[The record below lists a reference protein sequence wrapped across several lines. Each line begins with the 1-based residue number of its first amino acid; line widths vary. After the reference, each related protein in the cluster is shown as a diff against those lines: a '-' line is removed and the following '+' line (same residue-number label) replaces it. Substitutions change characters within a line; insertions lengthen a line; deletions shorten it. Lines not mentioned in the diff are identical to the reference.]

1 MKTKKIFFIYLTIVL
16 ALLSQKLE
24 AQSED
29 RNLFQKV
36 ELKSGE
42 VLYGYL
48 IESTE
53 EHIVLDTENEEREIV
68 RANIISVTYDDL
80 KNDFNFKNIHKTH
93 YFLNSSAVPLP
104 KGGAYVSVTNITI
117 LSVNYGLT
125 ERWSI
130 SGGFDIVSNHKSY
143 PSWFLNPRYGIR
155 LKPKIHFSSGL
166 LVGAMT
172 DFFDAGLLYGKF
184 TLGQEDSN
192 LSLGVGTGYLN
203 GEYFGGAHGSLAFS
217 HIFDKKLLG
226 GRWGLTSENYFF
238 PNYNLPFEGALDNV
252 FMGVHGLK
260 IYLKKASLCLGIITF
275 PKIYQNSIIR
285 MYASVNKSF

>member
-1 MKTKKIFFIYLTIVL
+1 MKTKQIFLISLTIIL
-16 ALLSQKLE
+16 AFLNQKLE
-24 AQSED
+24 AQSENH
-29 RNLFQKV
+29 NLFQKV

-48 IESTE
+48 IESTG

-68 RANIISVTYDDL
+68 RANIVSITYDDL

-104 KGGAYVSVTNITI
+104 KGGAYVSLTNLTI

-125 ERWSI
+125 KRWSVG
-130 SGGFDIVSNHKSY
+130 GGFDFLSANTSY
-143 PSWFLNPRYGIR
+143 PSWFLNPRFGIR
-155 LKPKIHFSSGL
+155 LKPKIHFSTGL
-166 LVGAMT
+166 LLGKMT

-192 LSLGVGTGYLN
+192 LSLGLGTGYLN

-217 HIFDKKLLG
+217 HTFNSRLRG
-226 GRWGLTSENYFF
+226 RRWGITSENYYF
-238 PNYNLPFEGALDNV
+238 PNYNLPFEGSLDNL
-252 FMGVHGLK
+252 FMGVHGVK
-260 IYLKKASLCLGIITF
+260 IYLKKASLGLGIITF
-275 PKIYQNSIIR
+275 PKIYQHGITR
-285 MYASVNKSF
+285 MYISFNISF

>member
-1 MKTKKIFFIYLTIVL
+1 MKTQKIYFIYLTIIL

-29 RNLFQKV
+29 PNLFQKV
-36 ELKSGE
+36 ELESGE

-48 IESTE
+48 IESSK
-53 EHIVLDTENEEREIV
+53 EHIVLHTQNEKREIV
-68 RANIISVTYDDL
+68 RANIVRVSYDDFN
-80 KNDFNFKNIHKTH
+80 NDFNFKNIHKTH

-125 ERWSI
+125 KRWSI
-130 SGGFDIVSNHKSY
+130 SGGFDIASNHRSY
-143 PSWFLNPRYGIR
+143 PSWFLNPRFGIR
-155 LKPKIHFSSGL
+155 LKPKIHFSTGL
-166 LVGAMT
+166 LVGKMT
-172 DFFDAGLLYGKF
+172 DFFDVGLLYGKF

-192 LSLGVGTGYLN
+192 LSLGLGTGYLN

-217 HIFDKKLLG
+217 HIFDSKLLG
-226 GRWGLTSENYFF
+226 RRWGITSENYFF
-238 PNYNLPFEGALDNV
+238 PNYNLPFEGTLEKV

-260 IYLKKASLCLGIITF
+260 IYLKKASLGLGIITF
-275 PKIYQNSIIR
+275 PKIYQDGIIR
-285 MYASVNKSF
+285 IYASFNKSF

>member
-1 MKTKKIFFIYLTIVL
+1 MKTQKIYFIYLTIIL

-29 RNLFQKV
+29 PNLFQKV

-42 VLYGYL
+42 VLFGYL
-48 IESTE
+48 LESSE
-53 EHIVLDTENEEREIV
+53 EHIVLHTENEKREIV
-68 RANIISVTYDDL
+68 RANIVLVSYDDFN
-80 KNDFNFKNIHKTH
+80 NDFNFKNIHKTH

-104 KGGAYVSVTNITI
+104 KGEAYFSITNLTI

-125 ERWSI
+125 ERWSV
-130 SGGFDIVSNHKSY
+130 SGGFDFLSTTKSY

-155 LKPKIHFSSGL
+155 LKPKIHFSTGL

-203 GEYFGGAHGSLAFS
+203 GEYFAGSHGSLAFS
-217 HIFDKKLLG
+217 HTFDSTLRGK
-226 GRWGLTSENYFF
+226 RWGITSENYFF
-238 PNYNLPFEGALDNV
+238 PSYNLPFEGALDNV
-252 FMGVHGLK
+252 FMGVHGVK
-260 IYLKKASLCLGIITF
+260 IYLKKASLGLGIITF
-275 PKIYQNSIIR
+275 PKIHQDGITR
-285 MYASVNKSF
+285 LYASFNKSF

>member
-1 MKTKKIFFIYLTIVL
+1 MKINKILNISLTIIL
-16 ALLSQKLE
+16 AFLNQKLE
-24 AQSED
+24 AQSENH
-29 RNLFQKV
+29 NLFQKV

-68 RANIISVTYDDL
+68 RANIVSITYDDL

-104 KGGAYVSVTNITI
+104 KGGGYVSITNITI

-130 SGGFDIVSNHKSY
+130 SGGFDIASNHKSY

-155 LKPKIHFSSGL
+155 LKPKIHFSAGL

-172 DFFDAGLLYGKF
+172 DFFDVGLLYGKF

-217 HIFDKKLLG
+217 HIFDKKMLG

-238 PNYNLPFEGALDNV
+238 PNYNLPFEGSLDNV

-260 IYLKKASLCLGIITF
+260 IYLKKASLGLGIITF
-275 PKIYQNSIIR
+275 PKIYQDSITR
-285 MYASVNKSF
+285 MYANVNKSF

>member
-1 MKTKKIFFIYLTIVL
+1 MEKQKIYFIYLTIIL
-16 ALLSQKLE
+16 ASLSQKLE

-29 RNLFQKV
+29 SNLFQKV

-48 IESTE
+48 LESTE
-53 EHIVLDTENEEREIV
+53 EHIVLHTQNEEREIV
-68 RANIISVTYDDL
+68 RANIVRVSYDDFN
-80 KNDFNFKNIHKTH
+80 NDFNFKNIHKTH

-104 KGGAYVSVTNITI
+104 KGGAYVSLTNLTI

-125 ERWSI
+125 ERWSV
-130 SGGFDIVSNHKSY
+130 SGGFDFFSTGRSY
-143 PSWFLNPRYGIR
+143 PSWFLNTRYGFR
-155 LKPKIHFSSGL
+155 LKPKIHFSTGL

-192 LSLGVGTGYLN
+192 LSLGIGTGYLN

-217 HIFDKKLLG
+217 HIFDNKLLG
-226 GRWGLTSENYFF
+226 GRWGLTSENYYF
-238 PNYNLPFEGALDNV
+238 PNYNLPFEGSLDNV
-252 FMGVHGLK
+252 FMGVHGVK
-260 IYLKKASLCLGIITF
+260 IYLKKASLGLGIITF
-275 PKIYQNSIIR
+275 PKIYQHGITR
-285 MYASVNKSF
+285 MYISFNKSF